1 MLKINKNYIIIII
14 LLVILI
20 CLFIFASIL
29 HNKNDPR
36 AKFAASNVA
45 DNGNNHKCG
54 TTCSSIDDL
63 MDPIYNMTEIIKQS
77 ILVEEHIAQPNKRC
91 EDCIAKHLL
100 HIIALNEEAVWL
112 ATSRCGDYPLLR
124 ESAIFYN
131 EILDLYLDNKKN
143 DKVLLEILEKLR
155 DNRKKL
161 VEIYVNN
168 RKELQAKC
176 NKSKFKN

>member
-1 MLKINKNYIIIII
+1 MSKINKKYIIIFI
-14 LLVILI
+14 LLFTLI
-20 CLFIFASIL
+20 CLLIFASIL
-29 HNKNDPR
+29 HNKNNPR
-36 AKFAASNVA
+36 VKFANNQDIES
-45 DNGNNHKCG
+45 NHKCG
-54 TTCSSIDDL
+54 TTCSGIDDL
-63 MDPIYNMTEIIKQS
+63 MNPIYNMTEIVKQS

-100 HIIALNEEAVWL
+100 HMIALNEEAVWL
-112 ATSRCGDYPLLR
+112 ATTHCGDYPLLR

-131 EILDLYLDNKKN
+131 EILNLYLDNKKN
-143 DKVLLEILEKLR
+143 ENVLLKILEKLR

-176 NKSKFKN
+176 NKSKS